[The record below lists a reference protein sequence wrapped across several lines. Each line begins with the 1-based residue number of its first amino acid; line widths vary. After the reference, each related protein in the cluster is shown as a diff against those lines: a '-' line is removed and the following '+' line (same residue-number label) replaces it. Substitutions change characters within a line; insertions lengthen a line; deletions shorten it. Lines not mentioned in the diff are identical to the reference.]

1 VIESVLLA
9 VLVIQQIY
17 WSWIMTGLVNKLM
30 SRDYQNYVENKKFLN
45 QKPTL
50 QKVSSSDDS
59 AIDPD
64 SERQAQELNS
74 IIGIV

>member
-1 VIESVLLA
+1 MIESVLLA